1 MKSVPESA
9 QHETER
15 SAPASAAKQAPNP
28 APQAESLLAAEKQ
41 TLEKMANG
49 ASLSEVLND
58 LCAVIDAH
66 GSPVTSMVCLLN
78 GEWLV
83 PCAGP
88 HVPATFKAAI
98 TPWRIGPD
106 RASCGAAAF
115 TKQRVIVPNIS
126 KDPRWPDDARDLT
139 LRHGFSAAWSE
150 PLISKDGE
158 VLGTFAMYYP
168 EPRTPQNSDLE
179 LINAAGHIARLAI
192 AMERSRVALNK
203 ALVEIKRSENRLRTI
218 VDTIPALA
226 WSARAGGSAEF

>member
-15 SAPASAAKQAPNP
+15 SASASAAKQAPNP
-28 APQAESLLAAEKQ
+28 APHAESLLAAEKQ

-58 LCAVIDAH
+58 LCAAIDVH

-88 HVPATFKAAI
+88 HVPATFKTPI

-115 TKQRVIVPNIS
+115 TKQRVSDPNIS
-126 KDPRWPDDARDLT
+126 KDPRCPAAARDL
-139 LRHGFSAAWSE
+139 
-150 PLISKDGE
+150 P
-158 VLGTFAMYYP
+158 
-168 EPRTPQNSDLE
+168 
-179 LINAAGHIARLAI
+179 
-192 AMERSRVALNK
+192 
-203 ALVEIKRSENRLRTI
+203 
-218 VDTIPALA
+218 
-226 WSARAGGSAEF
+226 